1 MSPPA
6 RTQAQPPDLFDR
18 VPSEARRA
26 ARPFDIAQAVRGVWY
41 GGVDP
46 AGTLTEQYIAAL
58 GLPLPDDVRG
68 RVVRHHNSLAFAKG
82 RRLPGMLTLLA
93 RPQR

>member
-6 RTQAQPPDLFDR
+6 RTQADLFGPTPDEPRR
-18 VPSEARRA
+18 V
-26 ARPFDIAQAVRGVWY
+26 ARPFDIAQVVRAIWH

-46 AGTLTEQYIAAL
+46 AGTLTEEYAAAL

-68 RVVRHHNSLAFAKG
+68 A
-82 RRLPGMLTLLA
+82 
-93 RPQR
+93 